1 MNGRVLFYGD
11 CTAARSAGYN
21 LVGKVK
27 STSDGSDLDQKTW
40 KAMSTEKIA
49 IVSENIDVDMPSEI
63 IYIGEG
69 VTLTGSKNATA
80 QEGGLRYIIC
90 K

>member
-1 MNGRVLFYGD
+1 
-11 CTAARSAGYN
+11 
-21 LVGKVK
+21 
-27 STSDGSDLDQKTW
+27 
-40 KAMSTEKIA
+40 MSNEKIA